1 MAQEVMTIR
10 EQAIEYLTFISGGE
24 TPSEQEIQ
32 DYLEEYEESLTID

>member
-32 DYLEEYEESLTID
+32 DYLKECEESLTID